1 MRKLLPLLALLA
13 ATGTA
18 SAADMAVKALKPL
31 GPYPVTGCGAY
42 YGIDAIGSAATVK
55 NAPVG
60 DTVIGGDVGGSFG
73 YTCASSPTTFWF
85 VEVIADFQN
94 LNGSQN
100 GLALTGPAHIEER
113 AAFGGPLNAM
123 LPSLFPNL
131 NLPAVPSLPGLPIG
145 VTQTGTPAGYIY
157 AAINEDD
164 ISAKFGNTAN
174 RQWIVTPE
182 AGVGMLSRLSNN
194 VVADVWA
201 GVRLESQAICLGNV
215 TCPKINTGFA
225 TGVAFKY

>member
-1 MRKLLPLLALLA
+1 MKKLLIA
-13 ATGTA
+13 AVLSA
-18 SAADMAVKALKPL
+18 FAMPAVAADMAVKGLRPI
-31 GPYPVTGCGAY
+31 GPYPTTGCGAY
-42 YGIDAIGSAATVK
+42 YGIDALASASTVK

-60 DTVIGGDVGGSFG
+60 DTVIGGDIGGSFG
-73 YTCASSPTTFWF
+73 YTCATSPSSFWF

-100 GLALTGPAHIEER
+100 GLALTGPAHLEQR
-113 AAFGGPLNAM
+113 AGFGGPLNAM

-131 NLPAVPSLPGLPIG
+131 NLPAVPSLPVLPAG
-145 VTQTGTPAGYIY
+145 VTAGTANGYIY

-174 RQWIVTPE
+174 RQWIITPE
-182 AGVGMLSRLSNN
+182 AGLGMLTRLSNN

-201 GVRLESQAICLGNV
+201 GMKLESQAICLGNV
-215 TCPKINTGFA
+215 TCPKIDKGFV